1 MAVQPM
7 NAEILRRALHA
18 RKLACSNLCNLA
30 RSMFKAGVMIKY
42 RMNTRSGVQDYVG
55 EVSDVYPEVY
65 DVMID
70 VKSPNGRVRKIRLD
84 QVLGLMEDV
93 YASE

>member
-18 RKLACSNLCNLA
+18 RRLACSNLCNLA
-30 RSMFKAGVMIKY
+30 RSMFKADTKIMY
-42 RMNTRSGVQDYVG
+42 RITTKAGVQDVIG
-55 EVSDVYPEVY
+55 EIQSVYPEVY

-70 VKSPNGRVRKIRLD
+70 VKAPNGRVRKIRLD